1 MFHMWI
7 VSPLTPLYLEI
18 TISPL
23 HKSQTFYDT
32 VEIALS
38 KMQSTKAA
46 SSADEL
52 QEDNDLSDL
61 SRVSL

>member
-1 MFHMWI
+1 M
-7 VSPLTPLYLEI
+7 

-23 HKSQTFYDT
+23 HKSQTFHDT

-61 SRVSL
+61 SRVGL